1 MVRPGFPLSASLALP
16 TRTLRQEEERERDHA
31 FPEKQA
37 GENSEAWDPGR
48 LLLPSPRVH
57 RGRVHRRQV
66 SSLSPLR
73 RQPVRTGSGLR
84 ELRGGGDTAFAS

>member
-1 MVRPGFPLSASLALP
+1 MPGFPLSASLVLP
-16 TRTLRQEEERERDHA
+16 TRTQRQEEERERDHA

-57 RGRVHRRQV
+57 RGQV

-73 RQPVRTGSGLR
+73 RQPVRTGSSLR
-84 ELRGGGDTAFAS
+84 ELGGRGDTASLVASS